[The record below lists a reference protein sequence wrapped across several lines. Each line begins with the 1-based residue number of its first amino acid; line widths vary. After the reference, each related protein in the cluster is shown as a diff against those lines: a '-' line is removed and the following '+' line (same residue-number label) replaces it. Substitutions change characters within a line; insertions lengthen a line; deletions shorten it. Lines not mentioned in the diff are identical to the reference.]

1 MYKPTRGEI
10 EGLGFSN
17 EGGTDETH
25 FIAELTSDE
34 YGGITFPTLVNYF
47 SDKNVFLMGAAFYFV
62 PDSLDDLKV
71 IMKVFGENVNKGKNE
86 NC

>member
-1 MYKPTRGEI
+1 MYKPTFGELK
-10 EGLGFSN
+10 GLGFTTKH
-17 EGGTDETH
+17 GTDEYHYT
-25 FIAELTSDE
+25 AELTSDE

-71 IMKVFGENVNKGKNE
+71 VMKVFGENVNKDRNE
-86 NC
+86 NR